1 MAIAASAGV
10 SAGIVGTVAQLATA
24 SNALAE
30 RAVAT
35 GGDPMRFMRY
45 VTAVSIAAQGDTA
58 HDLAAAGSDAAHLAN
73 VLAQHTGANL
83 ANQVAG
89 NRTQVGGFGDNGG
102 GGGEVPL
109 QISVDGHGIELALNG
124 GRAVSGNWVRLAA
137 QDSDLHAGSTV
148 LVYSVDAAGNYQAGS
163 DLTLSAIPA
172 VGVGG
177 VEDDHG
183 ARMLLGSQSVY
194 LAAGDQ
200 LRFAVLDGNQTVDT
214 APSMQLAARG
224 DGSLQATIGGLHLT
238 AVTNNSMTAATA
250 LAEAQR
256 DTGDAF
262 VFLRQG
268 ETLNVEL
275 AGSSANANTL
285 AFVRVDFDVATGAR
299 SVAGVAYGNT
309 AAFTEAVRS
318 HMDGGFLQTHGGDFA
333 ATANWTVAGATGYY
347 APVLVTPNGQ
357 IFVVGTAN
365 ADGHEHI
372 RAYGENTFGFED
384 LASHQGSDFD
394 YNDMVMRLHSTRGDF
409 S

>member
-1 MAIAASAGV
+1 M
-10 SAGIVGTVAQLATA
+10 
-24 SNALAE
+24 
-30 RAVAT
+30 
-35 GGDPMRFMRY
+35 
-45 VTAVSIAAQGDTA
+45 
-58 HDLAAAGSDAAHLAN
+58 
-73 VLAQHTGANL
+73 LAQHTGANL

-89 NRTQVGGFGDNGG
+89 NRTQVGGFGDHGG

-109 QISVDGHGIELALNG
+109 QISADGHGIELALNG
-124 GRAVSGNWVRLAA
+124 SSAVAGNWVRLAA
-137 QDSDLHAGSTV
+137 QDFGLHAGSTV
-148 LVYSVDAAGNYQAGS
+148 LVYSVDAAGNYQAGT
-163 DLTLSAIPA
+163 DLSLSTMPA

-183 ARMLLGSQSVY
+183 ARIAARRAIGLSGRGATSCGSPCS
-194 LAAGDQ
+194 
-200 LRFAVLDGNQTVDT
+200 T
-214 APSMQLAARG
+214 ATRSSTWRRACSSPARG

-238 AVTNNSMTAATA
+238 AVTNNSMTAATT

-285 AFVRVDFDVATGAR
+285 AFVRVDIDAATGAR

-318 HMDGGFLQTHGGDFA
+318 HMDGGFHQTHGGDFA

-384 LASHQGSDFD
+384 LASHQGSGL
-394 YNDMVMRLHSTRGDF
+394 RLQRHRDAAAFHAGRLLVSVGPVATPPPSASHARCLQISGTATSSSGF
-409 S
+409 RSLRILRYPLLALEWTATLG